1 MLKGV
6 PQTHSPGGY
15 YFMRIFL
22 IHVFF
27 FSNYL
32 CPGNLSCF
40 EAFSVQHVLPSDPLP
55 PTTTKSSEWGVLCVQ
70 CKQASAQTAVKQGW
84 EVSGVRGTSPP

>member
-22 IHVFF
+22 IHVVFF
-27 FSNYL
+27 LIIFVLGTYL
-32 CPGNLSCF
+32 ALKLFQFNMYCLRTHC
-40 EAFSVQHVLPSDPLP
+40 H
-55 PTTTKSSEWGVLCVQ
+55 PTTRSSEWGVLCVH